1 MASVSLIN
9 VSKKYGP
16 ATAVDRIT
24 LEVGA
29 GEFLVLIGPAGA
41 GKTSILKMIAGIE
54 EASGGDILIGDAKV
68 TAGESGAID
77 VAMIFET
84 YALYPH
90 LSVFEN
96 MAFPLKPRHR
106 KIDPSEIKS
115 RVGEVARLLEIDGL
129 LPRHP
134 AELSGGQKHR
144 VALGRALV
152 RRPKV
157 FLMDEPLSHL
167 DAKLRHQM
175 RRELKKLKNKLQTS
189 VIFVTHDY
197 LEALSLADR
206 IAVLD
211 KGKLRQVGTP
221 DEIYLSPRDTFVASL
236 FGQPKINLVEGRVLS
251 QDDRLLFTSGDGEI
265 ILPVPPA
272 LEGRLERT
280 TPGKITAGIRPES
293 IKFFQEQST
302 GAVRVSSFL
311 SEYSGHKHLY
321 HMQIGETS
329 LTGIMGSGRLLK
341 EQERLY
347 ISVEADK
354 VIYFDHLGKRI
365 EGA

>member
-1 MASVSLIN
+1 MARSM
-9 VSKKYGP
+9 
-16 ATAVDRIT
+16 AVDQMN
-24 LEVGA
+24 LEIGA
-29 GEFLVLIGPAGA
+29 AEFFVLIGPAGA
-41 GKTSILKMIAGIE
+41 GKTSTLKMIAGIE
-54 EASGGDILIGDAKV
+54 EVSEGEILIGDTKV
-68 TAGESGAID
+68 TAGESDAID

-90 LSVFEN
+90 LTVFEN
-96 MAFPLKPRHR
+96 MAFPLKPKHR
-106 KIDPSEIKS
+106 KIAPAEIKS
-115 RVGEVARLLEIDGL
+115 RVGEVAHLLEIEGL

-134 AELSGGQKHR
+134 AELSGGQKQR

-211 KGKLRQVGTP
+211 TGRLRQVGTP

-251 QDDRLLFTSGDGEI
+251 QNNRLLFTTGDGEI
-265 ILPVPPA
+265 IFPVPPA
-272 LEGRLERT
+272 LKERLERT
-280 TPGKITAGIRPES
+280 NPEKITAGIRPAS
-293 IKFFQEQST
+293 IKFVQEQSP
-302 GAVRVSSFL
+302 GAVRVWSFL
-311 SEYSGHKHLY
+311 SEHSGNKHLY

-329 LTGIMGSGRLLK
+329 LTGIMESGRLLK
-341 EQERLY
+341 EQDKLY
-347 ISVEADK
+347 ISVEAEK

-365 EGA
+365 EEA